1 MLNILENFLLRAPLY
16 PIENLKSFDVNK
28 IRKDPNF
35 IDIIYTSSESLY
47 NTLIG
52 KVITKDS
59 KKEVRQQISVY
70 KYYTRMCTRCTPFEK
85 LSTYSI
91 GMFNSND
98 TILFKNDQIGH
109 ITYDTS
115 LFKIVKDYIINT
127 HNLHFITKQRYYANP
142 TLYKKA
148 HFWHY
153 IEKEDLEYKYSQI
166 KSNLPLNSI
175 LKLAKD
181 GTTYKEI
188 QEHLLSIGADANSAN
203 VYIQELIT
211 NKIIIPEIEY
221 FIPDSHFFEWLNR
234 MIHDIPELKHVQ
246 KFITSIPNPQ
256 NSHNNNDYTK
266 INLLILDKIKQTFN
280 INHDKA
286 ITIDT
291 ERPIQGGIN
300 NSIKKEISNFLELYS
315 KICYIHNDVQDNLK
329 QFTECF
335 KNRYGE
341 STYVPLLE
349 ALDPSIGIGYP
360 VTNSFCIKTPLL
372 EGLVLPSKK
381 ADENHC
387 IITPLEKIILKKI
400 LSSPSSLKCNIY
412 EDDIIKF
419 PVKENIFPPS
429 FSIMLEIFEADKI
442 YFKGISYRTAIS
454 PLTRYRKHDNNVTNI
469 IKKIVNCEQKS
480 IGNEQILSD
489 IIFRT
494 DSELDNILGEKFDK
508 MSKLTLLSNSQE
520 KKEFDLKISD
530 IYISYNNGYL
540 KLLSPK
546 YNKEI
551 LPINIS
557 VHNYNDN
564 DFTYYNFLSEFSLQK
579 TKKTYLRFNSLYE
592 LLDFIP
598 RICLENIILLP
609 ASWKITHE
617 EITMLE
623 KYTNA
628 QENSFAINEW
638 KIKRKLK
645 SRATFFQDDKSLLID
660 WSNRLSIKSFIQTI
674 KKAKLNSVWV
684 SEFLYDDYT
693 SAVKDESNRQYANE
707 VLLFCINQD

>member
-1 MLNILENFLLRAPLY
+1 MLDILENFLLRTPLY
-16 PIENLKSFDVNK
+16 PIENLKSIDVNK

-47 NTLIG
+47 NALTG
-52 KVITKDS
+52 KVITKDL
-59 KKEVRQQISVY
+59 KKEIRQQISVY
-70 KYYTRMCTRCTPFEK
+70 KYYTRLCTRCTPFEK

-91 GMFNSND
+91 GMFNSNNSV
-98 TILFKNDQIGH
+98 LLKNDLISH

-115 LFKIVKDYIINT
+115 LFKLIKDYIINT
-127 HNLHFITKQRYYANP
+127 NNHHFITTQRYYTNP
-142 TLYKKA
+142 TLYKKG

-166 KSNLPLNSI
+166 KSTLPLNSI

-188 QEHLLSIGADANSAN
+188 QEYLLSIGADINNADI
-203 VYIQELIT
+203 YIKELII

-221 FIPDSHFFEWLNR
+221 FIPDSHFFEWVNR
-234 MIHDIPELKHVQ
+234 MICNIPELNLIQ
-246 KFITSIPNPQ
+246 KFITSIPNPKE
-256 NSHNNNDYTK
+256 SYTDNDYTK
-266 INLLILDKIKQTFN
+266 TNLFILDKIKQTFN
-280 INHDKA
+280 VNHNKA

-291 ERPIQGGIN
+291 ERHIEGGIN
-300 NSIKKEISNFLELYS
+300 KSIKKEISDFLKIYS
-315 KICYIHNDVQDNLK
+315 KICYIHNDIQDNLK

-341 STYVPLLE
+341 STCVPLLE
-349 ALDPSIGIGYP
+349 VLDPSIGIGYP
-360 VTNSFCIKTPLL
+360 ATNSFCIKTPLL

-412 EDDIIKF
+412 ENDIIKL
-419 PVKENIFPPS
+419 PAKENIFPPS
-429 FSIMLEIFEADKI
+429 FSIMLEIFEANQI

-469 IKKIVNCEQKS
+469 IKEIVNYEQENT
-480 IGNEQILSD
+480 GNSTILSD

-494 DSELDNILGEKFDK
+494 DSELDNLLGENFDK
-508 MSKLTLLSNSQE
+508 KSKLALLSNSRE

-546 YNKEI
+546 YHKEI

-564 DFTYYNFLSEFSLQK
+564 DFTYYRFLSEFSLQK
-579 TKKTYLRFNSLYE
+579 IKRTYLRFNLLYE
-592 LLDFIP
+592 VLDFIP
-598 RICLENIILLP
+598 RICFNNIILLP

-628 QENSFAINEW
+628 QENTFTINEW

-645 SRATFFQDDKSLLID
+645 SRAIFFQDDKSLLID

-674 KKAKLNSVWV
+674 KKAKLNSVWI
-684 SEFLYDDYT
+684 SEFLYDNYIST
-693 SAVKDESNRQYANE
+693 VKDESNNQYANE
-707 VLLFCINQD
+707 VILFCINKD